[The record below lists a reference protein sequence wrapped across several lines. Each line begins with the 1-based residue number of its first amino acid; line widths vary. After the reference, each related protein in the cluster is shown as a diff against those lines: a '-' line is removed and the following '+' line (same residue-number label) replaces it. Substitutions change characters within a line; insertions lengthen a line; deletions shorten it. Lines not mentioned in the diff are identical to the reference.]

1 MILRPSGLFGIG
13 RRRYTLDGTV
23 LSAIPPSASTPLNL
37 MNMSRFLI
45 SVSLL
50 ALSSACTSLPFS
62 HARLATSALTPAA
75 SAPPPTYQ
83 SPVVRALPSPREPFR
98 LGPEDVI
105 SISAYDNEEFNTTQ
119 AVRPDGYVAVLSI
132 GDVKA
137 EGRTIAELR
146 QEIELRLIKFIR
158 RPNVNIVIN
167 EYNSRKVLILGAVAK
182 PGVVKLKS
190 SKNLLETLSDAG
202 GLGPDADLERSVLFR
217 NSDLVPIN
225 FNKLFKHGDISQNI
239 QIEQNDA
246 IFIASRN
253 DNRVYLLGEVG
264 AAGAYTWVGGLTL
277 LEAISLAGGYKRDA
291 ETREVLIIKGG
302 LADPKMLLVNPKSV
316 LEEGRLD
323 QNIALESGD
332 IVYVPK
338 TRLASIER
346 YLEFASK
353 ALQPIL
359 GLESSVILGRGAVD
373 VIRGRKSSV
382 DVSIPVGP

>member
-1 MILRPSGLFGIG
+1 M
-13 RRRYTLDGTV
+13 
-23 LSAIPPSASTPLNL
+23 
-37 MNMSRFLI
+37 
-45 SVSLL
+45 
-50 ALSSACTSLPFS
+50 
-62 HARLATSALTPAA
+62 
-75 SAPPPTYQ
+75 
-83 SPVVRALPSPREPFR
+83 RALPSPREPFR